1 MRHPLALKESAGLC
15 KAEHLLLQVG
25 DLREWTAKEQSHQ
38 ARRDLEGCMWR
49 EAQAIWHT
57 VHLCW
62 QHTQPIV
69 TPMLEFS
76 LSPEKNEQWFS
87 SLYLLSMLHPHCT
100 DTASNGELQS
110 TLFLGFLKTTSFMQD
125 MIKEKQRMMFL
136 TVWTFEQCCCCLFWC
151 AALQMLG
158 GLLSGAEPKACALQS
173 WACSRTTWGSFGSL
187 STTHFYTQIPWH
199 NRLILNHTSFLPSEI
214 NLTRFSLTNA

>member
-1 MRHPLALKESAGLC
+1 MNGQRTKPSGKERLGGVHVERSSSYLTHSA
-15 KAEHLLLQVG
+15 
-25 DLREWTAKEQSHQ
+25 
-38 ARRDLEGCMWR
+38 
-49 EAQAIWHT
+49 
-57 VHLCW
+57 
-62 QHTQPIV
+62 
-69 TPMLEFS
+69 PMLTTHTTYCYSNAWIFTVS
-76 LSPEKNEQWFS
+76 RKKWAMV
-87 SLYLLSMLHPHCT
+87 LLPLPAQHAAPHCT